1 MLTFDY
7 YYDDQLTG
15 TFEVIPNDTATSRAF
30 IEAMRNTSGKT
41 TDVNHSFFR
50 DKSEIVN
57 TFLRMKEVVRLM
69 NATEYDRK
77 IDVDLEYSL
86 SQTKLQKLHQ
96 FFEDMGERIRT
107 DDLTDIDDNYDDEN
121 VTSHNLDLLNEDS
134 LKRKLT
140 KTILEKI
147 QNELSEMK
155 KVNIESYLSEL
166 EQKVSTSEFTKD
178 EEQ

>member
-107 DDLTDIDDNYDDEN
+107 DDLTDIDFVECWTYGQELNHLIHKLEGDE
-121 VTSHNLDLLNEDS
+121 SGS
-134 LKRKLT
+134 CWA
-140 KTILEKI
+140 
-147 QNELSEMK
+147 QASF
-155 KVNIESYLSEL
+155 SP
-166 EQKVSTSEFTKD
+166 FTRI
-178 EEQ
+178 